1 MHLTP
6 VTWRD
11 GQLFIIDQT
20 LLPSECRE
28 IRLASLEAV
37 REAICALRVRGAPAI
52 GVCAAFGLL
61 VALEEMRP
69 ADIAAGLQAVDTA
82 AGRLETS
89 RPTAVNLFWALRRMR
104 HAARAFAGQTG
115 SLRDWRDRLEREACA
130 LRDED
135 TACCQRIG
143 DYGAT
148 LIPEGAGV
156 LTHCNAGALATS
168 AYGTAL
174 AALYRAHESGRAFRV
189 YADETR
195 PLLQGARLTAW
206 ELRQA
211 GIDVTL
217 ICDNTAAQVM
227 REGRVQLVITGADR
241 IAANGDTA
249 NKIGTY
255 GLAVLAHAHGIPF
268 YVAAPLSTFDVELP
282 HGDGIPIEPRP
293 GEEVTHT
300 FGRATAPEGVAV
312 YNPAF
317 DVTPAHLIAGIVTER
332 GILKPPYEEAIRNCF
347 ENHAEAT

>member
-189 YADETR
+189 YADETPPAAGR
-195 PLLQGARLTAW
+195 APHRVGTPAGRHRRDPH
-206 ELRQA
+206 LRQ
-211 GIDVTL
+211 
-217 ICDNTAAQVM
+217 
-227 REGRVQLVITGADR
+227 
-241 IAANGDTA
+241 
-249 NKIGTY
+249 
-255 GLAVLAHAHGIPF
+255 HG
-268 YVAAPLSTFDVELP
+268 
-282 HGDGIPIEPRP
+282 RP
-293 GEEVTHT
+293 GHA
-300 FGRATAPEGVAV
+300 GRPRATR
-312 YNPAF
+312 
-317 DVTPAHLIAGIVTER
+317 DHR
-332 GILKPPYEEAIRNCF
+332 GRPHRSQR
-347 ENHAEAT
+347 